1 MKTFAH
7 GYALTIGLIA
17 LAASAASVSLDRQQF
32 GRSGGDRSQSKNC
45 SGSNRGQ
52 SNM

>member
-7 GYALTIGLIA
+7 GYALIIGLIA
-17 LAASAASVSLDRQQF
+17 LGGSAASVWLDRQQL
-32 GRSGGDRSQSKNC
+32 GRWGDRSQSKNC

-52 SNM
+52 